1 MNSWASPPSLNFLKW
16 PPVSSRPLLL
26 LEIHPMVLRLTHWA
40 TPPLLASIL
49 VFGLVSLVWSNPIVN
64 LKAPQST
71 AVDPGKG
78 YFIANA
84 NGDPGNRDNHG
95 FITKLN
101 QEGEI
106 VDLHFI
112 QDGQGPTVLHS
123 PTGMVLV
130 DQHLFVADLDTVRIF
145 DKTTGEPVFS
155 ISLVRH
161 NCSSLAGLTA
171 TADGRLYV
179 SDTHTNAI
187 YQIDPAQDYEVSLL
201 VQDASLSG
209 PRGLTI
215 NPRSGHLVGVSWNDG
230 KIFEIDEEGNIKE
243 LMANTF
249 FSRRFY
255 NLDGIDFDRFGSMY
269 VSDFTAG
276 KVWRIRPDFKKEVIA
291 EFLISPA
298 GLAVDR
304 QNHLILVPY
313 LYANGAEI
321 NGLEMPVTAG
331 KKRKRRTLSDYG
343 LDFLDKEK
351 KD

>member
-1 MNSWASPPSLNFLKW
+1 MT
-16 PPVSSRPLLL
+16 
-26 LEIHPMVLRLTHWA
+26 LRLTHLA
-40 TPPLLASIL
+40 TPPVLAWIL
-49 VFGLVSLVWSNPIVN
+49 VFGLISVVWSNPIGN
-64 LKAPQST
+64 LKSPQST

-101 QEGEI
+101 QEGEV

-112 QDGQGPTVLHS
+112 HDGQGPTVLHS

-130 DQHLFVADLDTVRIF
+130 DQHLFVADLDTIRVF
-145 DKTTGEPVFS
+145 DKTSGEPVFS
-155 ISLVRH
+155 ISLTRH
-161 NCSSLAGLTA
+161 HCSSLAGLTA
-171 TADGRLYV
+171 TSDGRLYV
-179 SDTHTNAI
+179 SDTDTNAI
-187 YQIDPAQDYEVSLL
+187 YQIDPAQDYEVSLF
-201 VQDASLSG
+201 VQDDRLSG
-209 PRGLTI
+209 PRGLAI
-215 NPRSGHLVGVSWNDG
+215 NPRSGQLVGVSWNGG
-230 KIFEIDEEGNIKE
+230 KIFEINGKGKITE

-276 KVWRIRPDFKKEVIA
+276 KIWRIRPDFKKEVIA

-304 QNHLILVPY
+304 EKHLILVPY

-321 NGLEMPVTAG
+321 NGLEMPVNAG

-343 LDFLDKEK
+343 LKFPDQDA